1 MLARL
6 KDGVLT
12 DLGTGPRGSAEWPD
26 SERVEIDEVAPHPP
40 GARLVLDPKNPR
52 RAIVAPPTYAEL
64 RRAEYDR
71 RGVTAEAMIV
81 ALWERIVEGRPA
93 ASDALQAARTAVKA
107 AYPKPRLLEAGDEPA

>member
-6 KDGVLT
+6 KAGVLT

-26 SERVEIDEVAPHPP
+26 SERVEIDEVAPHSP

-64 RRAEYDR
+64 RRAARARAIDLEIR
-71 RGVTAEAMIV
+71 RAAAERLNLTAEAA
-81 ALWERIVEGRPA
+81 ALAAERDA
-93 ASDALQAARTAVKA
+93 ALA
-107 AYPKPRLLEAGDEPA
+107 EASAP